1 MLNPLHRRSFQGLGI
16 CACAFVLCVSLAQA
30 QEAAPTCPTATRKDN
45 VVDVLHGVQ
54 IADPYRWLEDQQSSE
69 TRAWI
74 EAEDKCSGAVLDAAP
89 GRGPITK
96 RLTELMKVDMFEL
109 PVERGDNYFFARRRA
124 DQDLYVIY
132 TRQGLTGKD
141 EVLIDPH
148 PLSADHSTSVNLLHV
163 SRDGSLAA
171 YGVRAGGQDEVTV
184 RFINTVTKQSL
195 PDELPS
201 GNYFSVCIEPSNKGA
216 YYTLRTAKGTRVFHH
231 AMGTAASADQEVFGQ
246 GYGTEKILAVQL
258 SEEGRYL
265 LITVIFG
272 SGSTRT
278 ELYYKDVQTN
288 APVRPI
294 VNDLDSLFYGEIH
307 DEELYVA
314 TNWNAPNWHV
324 YKADLGHP
332 SRASWKKI
340 ISETDTAID
349 YVSYASGKIFVAYV
363 RNAASQL
370 KVFAT
375 DGTPAGDVELPGL
388 GAVSGARGEW
398 TSHQLFYSFESFN
411 VSASIYRYDIAKKS
425 SEVWTAP
432 NVPLDPNSYVV
443 EQVWYLSKDGT
454 RIPMFLFYKKGTPR
468 DGDRPVWLTGYGG
481 FDVNN
486 TPYFYAP
493 AVAWA
498 DTGGIYALANLRGGG
513 EFGEAWHH
521 AGMLEKKQN
530 VFDDFIAAAEWLIKN
545 NYTSSQK
552 LAIEGESNGGLLVG
566 AALTQRPELFR
577 AVVCEYPL
585 LDMLRYQKF
594 MKGPFWIPEYG
605 SADDAAQFKYLY
617 AYSPYQNVKGE
628 TKYPAVLF
636 ITGDG
641 DTRVAPLHAR
651 KMAARLQAA
660 TASNQPILLRY
671 DTKSG
676 HSGGRPLSK
685 QIEEAADILTFL
697 SMELGASASPIP
709 AD

>member
-1 MLNPLHRRSFQGLGI
+1 MPNPLHRPSFRGLGVY
-16 CACAFVLCVSLAQA
+16 ACAFVVCVSLAQA
-30 QEAAPTCPTATRKDN
+30 QEAAPTCPTATRKDY
-45 VVDVLHGVQ
+45 VVDVLHGFE
-54 IADPYRWLEDQQSSE
+54 IADPYRWLEDQQSGE

-74 EAEDKCSGAVLDAAP
+74 EAQDKCSAAVLDSAP
-89 GRGPITK
+89 GRGTITR
-96 RLTELMKVDMFEL
+96 RLTELMKVDTFEV
-109 PVERGDNYFFARRRA
+109 PVERGDKYFFARRRA
-124 DQDLYVIY
+124 DQDLDVVY

-141 EVLIDPH
+141 EVLVDPH
-148 PLSADHSTSVNLLHV
+148 PLSADHSISVTLLNV

-171 YGVRAGGQDEVTV
+171 YGVRAGGQDEVSV
-184 RFINTVTKQSL
+184 RFINTVTKQNL
-195 PDELPS
+195 PDELPR
-201 GNYFSVCIEPSNKGA
+201 GLYFSVGFEPSNKGA
-216 YYTLRTAKGTRVFHH
+216 YYTLQTAKGTRVFHH

-246 GYGTEKILAVQL
+246 GYGTDKILEVQL

-278 ELYYKDVQTN
+278 DLYYKDLRTN

-324 YKADLGHP
+324 YKADLAHP
-332 SRASWKKI
+332 SRASWKQI
-340 ISETDTAID
+340 IPETDTAID
-349 YVSYASGKIFVAYV
+349 SVAYASGEIFVAYV

-370 KVFAT
+370 KVFGT
-375 DGTPAGDVELPGL
+375 DGTLAGDVELPGL

-411 VSASIYRYDIAKKS
+411 ISASIYRYDIAKKS

-432 NVPLDPNSYVV
+432 NVPVDPNSYVV
-443 EQVWYLSKDGT
+443 EQVWYPSKDGT
-454 RIPMFLFYKKGTPR
+454 RIPMFLFYKKGISR
-468 DGDRPVWLTGYGG
+468 DGAHPALLTGYGG

-486 TPYFYAP
+486 TPYFSAS

-498 DTGGIYALANLRGGG
+498 DMGGIYALANLRGGG

-521 AGMLEKKQN
+521 AGMMEKKQN

-545 NYTSSQK
+545 SYTSSPK
-552 LAIEGESNGGLLVG
+552 LAIEGGSNGGLLVG

-577 AVVCEYPL
+577 AVVCKYPL

-617 AYSPYQNVKGE
+617 AYSPYQNVKEG

-685 QIEEAADILTFL
+685 QIEEAADIVTFL
-697 SMELGASASPIP
+697 SIELGASASAIP